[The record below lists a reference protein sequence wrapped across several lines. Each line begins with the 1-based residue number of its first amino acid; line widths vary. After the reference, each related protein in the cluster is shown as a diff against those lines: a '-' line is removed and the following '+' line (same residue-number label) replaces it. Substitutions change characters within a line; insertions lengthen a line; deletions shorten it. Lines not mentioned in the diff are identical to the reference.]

1 MDCFH
6 NGNPANTHSV
16 NSVLGTIT
24 DAHTIDTTFPN
35 TADPKPDIANPSS
48 KDNLEGTDNTATNI
62 EEETEV
68 NVDLDTFIE
77 GPKLNSLT
85 PDPRNNISNNN
96 VFETDIK
103 LTNKY
108 NYHIRDAA
116 SHVLNYRFFN
126 VWLTRLSLVSHGTL
140 TEF

>member
-24 DAHTIDTTFPN
+24 DAHTLDTTFPN
-35 TADPKPDIANPSS
+35 TADPIPDPANPSS
-48 KDNLEGTDNTATNI
+48 KENLEGTDNTATDI
-62 EEETEV
+62 VEVTDV

-85 PDPRNNISNNN
+85 PDPKNNISHNNAFDTG
-96 VFETDIK
+96 VK

-108 NYHIRDAA
+108 NNSIGDAA
-116 SHVLNYRFFN
+116 SHVLTIDISMF
-126 VWLTRLSLVSHGTL
+126 G
-140 TEF
+140 